1 MSKHKNKSS
10 SVHSGVFSANLKAL
24 KMVVRLTPGVLFFL
38 RIEFVVF
45 RVQPLCDFMVFGKNN
60 TGTFRKQ
67 RSRSFAAPCA
77 LATCRN
83 DPDLF
88 YHRVAHTLA

>member
-10 SVHSGVFSANLKAL
+10 SVHSGVFSVEFESTENGRKTNSG
-24 KMVVRLTPGVLFFL
+24 RTFFL

-83 DPDLF
+83 GPDLF
-88 YHRVAHTLA
+88 YHRAAHTLA